1 MFSEEW
7 PLMFFTILTQFAVG
21 SYIFFVVFR
30 SLNKK
35 VDRETSVKMTKLGMT
50 IIGPVMLVALVLS
63 IFHLG
68 TPLGAYRSIL
78 NLDSSWLSRE
88 ILFSGLFFALWI
100 VGYVLERSGKWNQTL
115 GWVNSVVGVAVVFS
129 MASIYASSIMP
140 AWSDLNTYLSFFGTA
155 IVFGAASSVLFILLS
170 KEEKSQ
176 QIISILKIT
185 GVIGIVAI
193 GFQLIYLPVYIS
205 GLTTGGAAGLESAAA
220 VSSSYL
226 FTTILRWVLTVAGLA
241 ILVYGLTRE
250 VVSKSFY
257 QLAYAALGLVLVGEF
272 LGRFLFYSTGF
283 PITIG

>member
-272 LGRFLFYSTGF
+272 LGRFLFYLTGF